1 MSSAYQKNSIST
13 KGAEI
18 GTLSQI
24 THANAKSLSEE
35 FLGNDISTTVI
46 GSILTTRARNQIL
59 HFIVGNSFM
68 KTSLS

>member
-24 THANAKSLSEE
+24 THANAKSLSR
-35 FLGNDISTTVI
+35 ISRQRDKYHQRFYRLLEHATKYYT
-46 GSILTTRARNQIL
+46 L
-59 HFIVGNSFM
+59 
-68 KTSLS
+68 LSETLL